1 MRPDPGESVE
11 APSARWSQ
19 QAEQAG
25 RSRAPGDQFQPPS
38 ALLGMPRSTL
48 YDRPKPLREA
58 VLRIMARIDSFD
70 SVDACNGTLLRSG
83 TLRFVHH
90 SRNRRPRPPG
100 RAKPADE
107 RAKRESDR
115 ANCHENPLLCLRLRN
130 LRTCGIHRYARSFF
144 FAKGCP
150 SLERESKIKITAKRM
165 APGTS
170 KVASCPMDCFCVPK

>member
-1 MRPDPGESVE
+1 MRPDPGEPVE

-58 VLRIMARIDSFD
+58 ALRIMARIDSFD
-70 SVDACNGTLLRSG
+70 PVDACNGTLLRSG
-83 TLRFVHH
+83 TLRGVHH

-115 ANCHENPLLCLRLRN
+115 ANSHENPLLCLRLRN
-130 LRTCGIHRYARSFF
+130 LRTCVLHRYARSFF

-150 SLERESKIKITAKRM
+150 SGVRVRNQNRCKKNGA
-165 APGTS
+165 GTS
-170 KVASCPMDCFCVPK
+170 KLASCPMDCFCVPK